1 MKKEEI
7 IVYTNN
13 KCSYCKYLKRELKNK
28 NIDFQNKLTS
38 DFKNEWLGV
47 IKLTGI
53 PLVPTVKYKNKYL
66 VPGRDF
72 TTMEQLIKQIKDKI

>member
-38 DFKNEWLGV
+38 DFKNEWLNV
-47 IKLTGI
+47 
-53 PLVPTVKYKNKYL
+53 
-66 VPGRDF
+66 
-72 TTMEQLIKQIKDKI
+72 TTNILCRVETLQQWNN

>member
-13 KCSYCKYLKRELKNK
+13 KCGYCKYLKRELKNK

-38 DFKNEWLGV
+38 DFKDEWLSV
-47 IKLTGI
+47 IELTGI

-72 TTMEQLIKQIKDKI
+72 KTVNQLLKQIKE